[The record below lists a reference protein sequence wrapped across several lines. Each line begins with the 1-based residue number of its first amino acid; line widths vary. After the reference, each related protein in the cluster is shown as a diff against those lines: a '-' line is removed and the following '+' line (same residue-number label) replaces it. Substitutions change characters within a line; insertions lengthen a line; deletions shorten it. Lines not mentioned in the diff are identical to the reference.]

1 MCGAVVLDGLLAN
14 LFCDAIGLEVFEAKF
29 TKQMQTEVIKLDLTQ
44 PDAAEVEKA
53 AKLLDA
59 GGLVA
64 FPTETVYGIACKVAA
79 DSIAKLDNLKNRAK
93 DKHYT
98 LHIGQKSDAEKYLP
112 AIGLRAKKLIKNT
125 WPGPLTIVFELS
137 DEEIKKQQAKFAQ
150 EIFDVLYKNNSIGI
164 RCPAHRVAAMLLQ
177 LAQMPVVAPSANAAG
192 RKPAVTA
199 KQVLEQF
206 SGQID
211 ALLDAG
217 KCKYKENSTVVKIGK
232 KGFEILRQG
241 VYSQSQLETLS
252 TVKFLFVCTGNTCRS
267 PMAEAIFA
275 KYLAEKLKC
284 EVDQLEKMGYKT
296 LSAGTMGVSG
306 LPASKEA
313 VNACAVRGIDIRG
326 HASTG
331 LARQLI
337 EDSDLIFTMSRT
349 HSRQVIDM
357 CHEAADKCLLLA
369 GNVDIVDP
377 IGQNQQTYNSCADLI
392 EKNAKKRIGE
402 FII

>member
-1 MCGAVVLDGLLAN
+1 MFVAT
-14 LFCDAIGLEVFEAKF
+14 F
-29 TKQMQTEVIKLDLTQ
+29 TKRMQTKIIKLDLAK
-44 PDAAEVEKA
+44 PDVSEVEKA
-53 AKLLDA
+53 AKLIDA

-64 FPTETVYGIACKVAA
+64 FPTETVYGIGCRAA
-79 DSIAKLDNLKNRAK
+79 VDSIAKLDNLKNRAK
-93 DKHYT
+93 DKYYT
-98 LHIGQKSDAEKYLP
+98 LHIGQKNDVEKYLP
-112 AIGLRAKKLIKNT
+112 TIGLRAKKLIKNT

-137 DEEIKKQQAKFAQ
+137 SEEIKKQQDKFAQ

-164 RCPAHRVAAMLLQ
+164 RCPDNRVAAMLLQ
-177 LAQMPVVAPSANAAG
+177 LAQMPVVAPSANVAG
-192 RKPAVTA
+192 QKPAVTA

-211 ALLDAG
+211 VLLDAG

-241 VYSQSQLETLS
+241 VYSQLQLEALS

-267 PMAEAIFA
+267 PMAEAIFTENLA
-275 KYLAEKLKC
+275 KKLEC

-296 LSAGTMGVSG
+296 LSAGAMGVNG

-313 VNACAVRGIDIRG
+313 VDACAARGVDIRG

-331 LARQLI
+331 LSRQLI

-357 CHEAADKCLLLA
+357 CPEAADKCLLLA
-369 GNVDIVDP
+369 GNVDVVDP
-377 IGQNQQTYNSCADLI
+377 IGQNQQVYNRCADLI
-392 EKNAKKRIGE
+392 EKNVKKRIGE

>member
-1 MCGAVVLDGLLAN
+1 MCGAVVFDGLLAK

-29 TKQMQTEVIKLDLTQ
+29 TKRMQTEVIKLDLTQ

-53 AKLLDA
+53 AKLLDV

-64 FPTETVYGIACKVAA
+64 FPTETVYGIACRAST
-79 DSIAKLDNLKNRAK
+79 DSIAKLDTLKNRAK
-93 DKHYT
+93 DKYYT
-98 LHIGQKSDAEKYLP
+98 LHIGQKSDVEKYLP
-112 AIGLRAKKLIKNT
+112 AIGLRAKKLIKNA

-137 DEEIKKQQAKFAQ
+137 SEEIKKQQGKFAQ
-150 EIFDVLYKNNSIGI
+150 ETFDVLYKNNSIGI
-164 RCPAHRVAAMLLQ
+164 RCPDNRVAAMLLQ
-177 LAQMPVVAPSANAAG
+177 LAQMPVVAPSANVAG
-192 RKPAVTA
+192 QKPAVTA
-199 KQVLEQF
+199 EEVLEQF

-217 KCKYKENSTVVKIGK
+217 KCKYEENSTVVKIGK
-232 KGFEILRQG
+232 KGLNILRQG

-275 KYLAEKLKC
+275 RYLAKKLEC

-306 LPASKEA
+306 LSASREA
-313 VNACAVRGIDIRG
+313 VGACVARGVDIRG

-331 LARQLI
+331 LSRQLI
-337 EDSDLIFTMSRT
+337 ENSDLIFAMSRT
-349 HSRQVIDM
+349 HSRQVVDM
-357 CHEAADKCLLLA
+357 CPEAADKCLLLA
-369 GNVDIVDP
+369 GKVDVADP
-377 IGQNQQTYNSCADLI
+377 IGQNQQAYNCCADLI
-392 EKNAKKRIGE
+392 EKNVKKRIGE